1 MHSRIFLLAAS
12 HIALIT
18 SLCLAITPPGFQP
31 SSTSNLTVTF
41 GSLLAV
47 DGVYITEIRIY
58 SQTSPDSYKSIVDT
72 MSEAA
77 YQPQL
82 YTDKSLPG
90 TYTILMVDPDNPP
103 ANASSTSTE
112 EFLHWIQPGL
122 VSSKTASIIN
132 GRTVYELINPQ
143 NISAFAPYL
152 PPGPPFQFPFIHRY
166 IQLLLDT
173 TSTPNNSVLAAAAQ
187 NRRQFHVLQVV
198 NNAGVSVVAGNWF
211 NSSDPKAVAGNSS
224 GNGNA
229 TATGTG
235 KPAVVTTNS
244 AGALSG
250 WKGVGMECLVL
261 AYVFGCLLL

>member
-1 MHSRIFLLAAS
+1 MPI
-12 HIALIT
+12 
-18 SLCLAITPPGFQP
+18 
-31 SSTSNLTVTF
+31 
-41 GSLLAV
+41 
-47 DGVYITEIRIY
+47 
-58 SQTSPDSYKSIVDT
+58 SYKSPADIT
-72 MSEAA
+72 PEAA

-90 TYTILMVDPDNPP
+90 TYTLLMVDPDNPP

-122 VSSKTASIIN
+122 VSAKTTSIVN
-132 GRTVYELINPQ
+132 GKTVYELINPK
-143 NISAFAPYL
+143 NVSAFAPYL

-211 NSSDPKAVAGNSS
+211 NSSDPKAVAGNDG

-229 TATGTG
+229 TATGTQTG
-235 KPAVVTTNS
+235 KPAVVTTNG
-244 AGALSG
+244 AGVLSG

-261 AYVFGCLLL
+261 VYVFGWLLL